1 MGMLVTRPT
10 TTESE
15 ILRSFPEET
24 ASKSQMR
31 LSVLQGQKQRTGDS
45 LVTPVN
51 SRRQSSP
58 TMSVPDNGKQVEAKR
73 RTSTSTLGGNGRES
87 STDGRKNETETAQ
100 IVPVDGHSLEVTSS
114 GNEDADPNRNQ
125 LSKKNSSLQQSAR
138 GSTEIAGAVQTSV
151 AHSISS
157 NGTSSQMEMKDT
169 SERASTH
176 SPSSEQTVAPNET
189 PTGGDGQRLSGGGAG
204 AKE

>member
-15 ILRSFPEET
+15 ILTSIPEET

-73 RTSTSTLGGNGRES
+73 RASTSTLGGNGRES
-87 STDGRKNETETAQ
+87 STDGRKNETE
-100 IVPVDGHSLEVTSS
+100 SS